1 MNYENKYTC
10 CNCFQNN
17 IGTTG
22 PTSSTGPTGAQGIQ
36 GLPGPT
42 GATGAQGEAGGILN
56 FADFYA
62 LMPPD
67 NAATVA
73 PGTDV
78 SFPHS
83 LIFFMSTIIFTE
95 TQKYRRSRTI
105 STNTKQQ

>member
-1 MNYENKYTC
+1 MIKKDLIYIIINQNQNAKKKQQKKFVNYENKYTC
-10 CNCFQNN
+10 YNCFQNN

-22 PTSSTGPTGAQGIQ
+22 STGPTGAQGIQ
-36 GLPGPT
+36 GLPGP
-42 GATGAQGEAGGILN
+42 
-56 FADFYA
+56 
-62 LMPPD
+62 
-67 NAATVA
+67 TVA